1 MKKEYYIMNKQLNQM
16 NSVELKA
23 ILFDL
28 GELIGAKQNDY
39 NQVRALLTKVIEKEK
54 AVRIQEAE
62 IKDIGNDSN

>member
-1 MKKEYYIMNKQLNQM
+1 MNKQLNQM